1 MLINYEDEPILN
13 DHRFI
18 IDDEDEDNFHDTYDD
33 PIVLLTEVA
42 KEQLAKR
49 AEIDA
54 LRKKILEVGSRKSA
68 LRISINKINEGERLQ
83 AEADKQQEETLG
95 SGGNEPKDKTFVVKS
110 AHERKQEDAIQK
122 ELFIE
127 NRKKALQRLR
137 EYKQKFA
144 KKAMADSSTSTL
156 RTTTTTTTVVKPTVK
171 KPYLTKR
178 IAQSKP
184 HAKPQEKGNLVIGH

>member
-54 LRKKILEVGSRKSA
+54 LRAERGAPVSA
-68 LRISINKINEGERLQ
+68 AAAAAVPAAAAAIVAALADK
-83 AEADKQQEETLG
+83 AEAE
-95 SGGNEPKDKTFVVKS
+95 
-110 AHERKQEDAIQK
+110 A
-122 ELFIE
+122 
-127 NRKKALQRLR
+127 
-137 EYKQKFA
+137 
-144 KKAMADSSTSTL
+144 
-156 RTTTTTTTVVKPTVK
+156 
-171 KPYLTKR
+171 
-178 IAQSKP
+178 
-184 HAKPQEKGNLVIGH
+184 